1 MRTAQI
7 RIINEVVP
15 IIIEEDMIKK
25 EEKRVLVECKNKENV
40 DRRNVLGK

>member
-25 EEKRVLVECKNKENV
+25 KKKGFRGMQE
-40 DRRNVLGK
+40 